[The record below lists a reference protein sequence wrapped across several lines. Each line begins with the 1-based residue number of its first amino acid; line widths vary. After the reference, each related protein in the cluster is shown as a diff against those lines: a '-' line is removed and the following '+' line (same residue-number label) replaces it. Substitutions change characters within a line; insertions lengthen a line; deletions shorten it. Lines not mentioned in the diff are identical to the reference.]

1 LIDLDRSKC
10 SNPMYMDFN
19 LHIMHI
25 LLILKK
31 LVILKELNYNK
42 HPVVRKLLVLISNI
56 FHLNKLRK
64 TKRMNLLRIYKQH

>member
-1 LIDLDRSKC
+1 
-10 SNPMYMDFN
+10 MYMDFN

-31 LVILKELNYNK
+31 LVILKELSFNK